1 MHDNDLTKAE
11 KWLHEQAQ
19 SMGWSKVTKLEGRST
34 QQGLVGV
41 LIEKNIGALVE
52 INCETDFVARNEN
65 FREFVEKASKACID
79 YVKDISGNDV
89 TKIALESESLKNLK
103 LSDGK
108 NLSDHLALL
117 IGKIGENTVLKR
129 AICYK
134 TADSIKLFGFTHPA
148 PEKIEDGKV
157 FMGKYGTIAAFNSNT
172 ENTEQVRD
180 VYRKICQ
187 HIVGVNPSKIGNPE
201 TDKPNEVKDE
211 EQCLIFQ
218 DFILDPEVTISDI
231 LEENDIKIIDFQ
243 RFECGEA
250 TSINSN

>member
-1 MHDNDLTKAE
+1 
-11 KWLHEQAQ
+11 
-19 SMGWSKVTKLEGRST
+19 MGWSKVTKLEGRST

-79 YVKDISGNDV
+79 YVKDVGGNDV

-134 TADSIKLFGFTHPA
+134 TAESIKLFGFTHPA

-172 ENTEQVRD
+172 ENTEEVRD
-180 VYRKICQ
+180 VYRKVCQ
-187 HIVGVNPSKIGNPE
+187 HIVGVNPTKIGNPE

-211 EQCLIFQ
+211 ENCLIFQ
-218 DFILDPEVTISDI
+218 DFILDPEMTISEL

-243 RFECGEA
+243 RFECGETA
-250 TSINSN
+250 SIDSNQ